1 MINIEEKLVQ
11 LAQEYTKTSCIA
23 INKIPQ
29 SGSNRQYFRLLFR
42 DNPSLIA
49 VYNGDVRENRAF
61 FTIRIFLVITTLMF
75 LKYFILMKV
84 KSTIY

>member
-61 FTIRIFLVITTLMF
+61 FYYTDF
-75 LKYFILMKV
+75 
-84 KSTIY
+84 